1 MLTAAELAALRAT
14 NQALP
19 GSAGSAVHAAI
30 RRMGGYEQA
39 WAAVGTIAARLYPQ
53 NVRSMAENTAGGAA
67 VISETRWFV
76 TLPYGSTVTAAD
88 RLVIDN
94 RTWEIY
100 EVNNS
105 EMYQTA
111 VRCEVYAFGEER
123 RV

>member
-1 MLTAAELAALRAT
+1 M
-14 NQALP
+14 
-19 GSAGSAVHAAI
+19 
-30 RRMGGYEQA
+30 
-39 WAAVGTIAARLYPQ
+39 
-53 NVRSMAENTAGGAA
+53 
-67 VISETRWFV
+67 

-111 VRCEVYAFGEER
+111 VRCEVCAFGEER

>member
-1 MLTAAELAALRAT
+1 MVMLRSLPAICSGDKRLRSMWAT
-14 NQALP
+14 SSKRSLP
-19 GSAGSAVHAAI
+19 GTFCSIG
-30 RRMGGYEQA
+30 
-39 WAAVGTIAARLYPQ
+39 
-53 NVRSMAENTAGGAA
+53 
-67 VISETRWFV
+67 
-76 TLPYGSTVTAAD
+76 GSTVTAAD

-123 RV
+123 RA